1 MQHTLRGARIL
12 FWDQCNGDE
21 ANTASQMGDSG
32 WYGVRPN
39 ALSVTRQ
46 PHRSNPFQDHGLAC
60 VETRAVARTQKIA
73 GFLGI
78 RIAKPGFLFCLHGDY
93 PSNQCPFSIVVFA
106 CFIQQNTVG

>member
-73 GFLGI
+73 GFF
-78 RIAKPGFLFCLHGDY
+78 RH
-93 PSNQCPFSIVVFA
+93 SNCKTRVSILLTRGLP
-106 CFIQQNTVG
+106 Q